1 MATGDQKRAVMTDD
15 IDNAQSSYPVM
26 SLRPVDAAP
35 DAAHTNNLISSAAV
49 AAKASSLAAG
59 MAIIATGNTHAAIT
73 KGQYVYIQDH
83 ATLAEGMYEAT
94 ANIAANG
101 TLSTSNVAAKPEGAA
116 NALKAALDALKTNT
130 TANLS
135 EENIYS
141 SVTRRQ
147 CIKNAFACNF
157 QFTGTLNGNL
167 PGVNGVVATLPD
179 GYRPSTSQLI
189 YGRATYNGSNQPDWP
204 FVVNTDGT
212 IVTQTGSGYF
222 TGLITFAA
230 TIVL

>member
-1 MATGDQKRAVMTDD
+1 MATGDKKRAVMTDD

-26 SLRPVDAAP
+26 SLRTVDAAP

-101 TLSTSNVAAKPEGAA
+101 TLSTSNVAAKTEGAA
-116 NALKAALDALKTNT
+116 NALKAALDDVALNAKVYNKDNTFDPDATKLPSGYNAGITIQRATSSTQYPMEYGVLVTFKNMAGRGFQVAIPLQSSYQRIAIRSDNGGTAWTNWCVY
-130 TANLS
+130 N
-135 EENIYS
+135 
-141 SVTRRQ
+141 
-147 CIKNAFACNF
+147 
-157 QFTGTLNGNL
+157 GTLH
-167 PGVNGVVATLPD
+167 T
-179 GYRPSTSQLI
+179 
-189 YGRATYNGSNQPDWP
+189 
-204 FVVNTDGT
+204 
-212 IVTQTGSGYF
+212 
-222 TGLITFAA
+222 
-230 TIVL
+230 